1 MPAPAPHCPWRLPGR
16 RLTVLQS
23 HARRTCQPGIGLCT
37 TGRNSSTQKRAPLIP
52 DLRGERTTEQGP
64 AAGTAKAALQRG
76 RQKRR
81 ANAPGPTLN
90 GRQVGADAGRERAG
104 EAGHARGA
112 RSPRPHGL
120 GGALGQATSTANDK
134 GRGRRKPC
142 PVLPAVA
149 AVEVAAA
156 AHRPRDRNPL
166 RYTPATAAGL
176 HPARCADA
184 ASPETQTA
192 RRPDAL
198 LAAAGHARGP
208 GDAAVPNRRHHR
220 AQQAVPPTERF
231 RGGTGAA
238 GPAAAARADAT
249 QVREHASMQ
258 EHTRGCTRA
267 HARMSANASTRAHTA
282 AHGARTGTRTHPH
295 THTAARAWPRACGPR
310 TSPRPAAAAR
320 PPSPAASAPPS
331 AAPAPA
337 ASASPAAAS

>member
-1 MPAPAPHCPWRLPGR
+1 MPAPTPHCPWRLPGR

-23 HARRTCQPGIGLCT
+23 HARRTCHPGIGLCT

-76 RQKRR
+76 QQKRR
-81 ANAPGPTLN
+81 ANAPGPTLTA
-90 GRQVGADAGRERAG
+90 GKSEQTRAAKEQKPATPAARALRVHTAWAVPSARPLPRQTTREEEGESRALCCPRRLRWRRRPLPTG
-104 EAGHARGA
+104 LATGTRCVT
-112 RSPRPHGL
+112 PRP
-120 GGALGQATSTANDK
+120 
-134 GRGRRKPC
+134 P
-142 PVLPAVA
+142 PPA
-149 AVEVAAA
+149 
-156 AHRPRDRNPL
+156 
-166 RYTPATAAGL
+166 L

-208 GDAAVPNRRHHR
+208 GDTAVPSRRHHR
-220 AQQAVPPTERF
+220 TQQAVPPTERF

-258 EHTRGCTRA
+258 EHTHVG
-267 HARMSANASTRAHTA
+267 

-295 THTAARAWPRACGPR
+295 THTAARAWPRARGPR
-310 TSPRPAAAAR
+310 TSPRPAAVAR